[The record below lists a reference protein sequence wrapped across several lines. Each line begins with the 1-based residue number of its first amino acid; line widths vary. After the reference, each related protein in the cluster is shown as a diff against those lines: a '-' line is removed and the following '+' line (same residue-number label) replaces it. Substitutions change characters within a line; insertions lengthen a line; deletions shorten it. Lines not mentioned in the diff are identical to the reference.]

1 VSDETIET
9 LRSAARRD
17 RIAYPG
23 AKRVLDASCAALG
36 LVLLLPL
43 TAVIAIGIRCGSPGP
58 VLFRQVRVERA
69 GRRFTLFKFRTMRV
83 GAKSDPAGRVHVDL
97 PVPTD
102 DPAIT
107 PFGRRMRQ
115 LGLDEIPQ
123 LLNVLRG
130 DMSLV
135 GPRPTIPEQVE
146 AYTAWER
153 RRLEVPQGITGLAQ
167 ISGRN
172 NLPWPER
179 IRLDIE
185 YVERCGLGEDLR
197 ILLLTVRRVFVERS
211 LDDC

>member
-1 VSDETIET
+1 MDAT
-9 LRSAARRD
+9 RPAARGD
-17 RIAYPG
+17 RMAYAG
-23 AKRVLDASCAALG
+23 AKRLLDASCAGLG
-36 LVLLLPL
+36 LLLLFPL
-43 TAVIAIGIRCGSPGP
+43 TLVIAIGIRWGSPGP
-58 VLFRQVRVERA
+58 VLFRQVRVGRS

-83 GAKSDPAGRVHVDL
+83 GAKADAEGKVHVDR
-97 PVPTD
+97 PVATD

-153 RRLEVPQGITGLAQ
+153 RRLDVPQGITGLAQ

-179 IRLDIE
+179 IKLDIE
-185 YVERCGLGEDLR
+185 YVESCSLAEDLR
-197 ILLLTVRRVFVERS
+197 ILVLTVRRVFVERS
-211 LDDC
+211 LDDR

>member
-1 VSDETIET
+1 METT
-9 LRSAARRD
+9 RPAARGD
-17 RIAYPG
+17 RIAYAA
-23 AKRVLDASCAALG
+23 AKRLLDVSCAGIG
-36 LVLLLPL
+36 LLLLLPVTL
-43 TAVIAIGIRCGSPGP
+43 ALAIGIRLGSPGP
-58 VLFRQVRVERA
+58 VLFRQLRVGMG

-83 GAKSDPAGRVHVDL
+83 GAKSDLAGKVHVDQ
-97 PVPTD
+97 PVAPD

-107 PFGRRMRQ
+107 SFGRRMRQ

-172 NLPWPER
+172 NLAWPER
-179 IRLDIE
+179 IALDIE
-185 YVERCGLGEDLR
+185 YVDRCSLAEDLR
-197 ILLLTVRRVFVERS
+197 ILLLTIHRVFVERDP
-211 LDDC
+211 DDC